1 MGLGADRPE
10 PGEPRGVTRPGSDGA
25 EDDGV
30 DGGIAADTLAVLIE
44 EVDQV
49 PPLRP
54 GELEAL
60 LLKLK
65 TGDARAR
72 ERLLET
78 HLQVVLTSATARQDR
93 GLPIGDLFQ
102 EGSLGLFAAIAE
114 FSGEGVD
121 EFEQF
126 LLEEVDSCLEAA
138 LVDESAAIKAER
150 ALIVAAEDFDRVELM
165 LAKELRRKPT
175 DTEIGARLEWDA
187 ARTAEVREIVDEARK
202 QHDAEILALL
212 EPEEFDLLEPLDLPE
227 LDGDEGYG
235 PNQNGS
241 LN

>member
-10 PGEPRGVTRPGSDGA
+10 PREPRRTTGPDSGGA
-25 EDDGV
+25 DD
-30 DGGIAADTLAVLIE
+30 DDLEAAVASDTLAILVE
-44 EVDQV
+44 EVGQV

-65 TGDARAR
+65 NDDARAR

-78 HLQVVLTSATARQDR
+78 HLHVVLTSATARQER

-114 FSGEGVD
+114 FAGDGVV
-121 EFEQF
+121 EFERF
-126 LLEEVDSCLEAA
+126 LLEQVDACLEAA
-138 LVDESAAIKAER
+138 LEDEEAAVKAER

-175 DTEIGARLEWDA
+175 DAEIGARLEWDA

-212 EPEEFDLLEPLDLPE
+212 EPDELDLLEPLDLPE

-235 PNQNGS
+235 PNRNGS
-241 LN
+241 QN